1 MNNDDNVTGKYM
13 KKKADTGKKEH
24 EKVTEL
30 KEQGEQPLEAGKPD
44 QAQADQDLP
53 ARLLEKE
60 KEAKENY
67 EKYLRSV
74 AELENYK
81 KFAAK
86 ERADLIRYNNENIIR
101 DILPILDS
109 LDRALDLEGT
119 SKDVKAFMEGLR
131 MIQEQLLARLE
142 KYGVRRIEAVGKEF
156 DPNIHEALMQVE
168 SDEHEENHV
177 ISEFEKGYILNDRL
191 LKPAKVSVA
200 KRPGEEKEFEKGN
213 DQK

>member
-1 MNNDDNVTGKYM
+1 M
-13 KKKADTGKKEH
+13 KKKAQYGKKEFSGIN
-24 EKVTEL
+24 EV
-30 KEQGEQPLEAGKPD
+30 QGHGDLPPEAVIPD
-44 QAQADQDLP
+44 QAGADQDLP
-53 ARLLEKE
+53 AKLIEKE

-67 EKYLRSV
+67 EKYLRSA

-101 DILPILDS
+101 DILPVLDS

-119 SKDVKAFMEGLR
+119 SKDVNAFMDGLR
-131 MIQEQLLARLE
+131 MIQEQLFTRLE
-142 KYGVRRIEAVGKEF
+142 KYGVRKIEAVGKEF
-156 DPNIHEALMQVE
+156 DPNIHEALLQVA
-168 SDEHEENHV
+168 SDEHENNHV
-177 ISEFEKGYILNDRL
+177 IREFEKGYLLNDRL

-200 KRPGEEKEFEKGN
+200 RRPASEKELEKGN